1 MSNGDDTTA
10 GAVNGAANAAA
21 PAKPKPSWARGDAT
35 AGTRWGQPAAAAR
48 RPATDRL
55 RKTIEGLP
63 DWEPLP
69 PGEPKVRRPGQDG

>member
-1 MSNGDDTTA
+1 MSEPTA
-10 GAVNGAANAAA
+10 AVNGDGNGTA

-35 AGTRWGQPAAAAR
+35 AGTRWGRPGTAR
-48 RPATDRL
+48 GTRATERL

-69 PGEPKVRRPGQDG
+69 PGEASVQRPGQDG